1 MNWQVIPLPA
11 VVPIP
16 WRNGGGITREMLA
29 FPDAENWIWR
39 ISVAEVASDGAFSYF
54 PGVQR
59 WLAILS
65 GAGVRLSMDAE
76 VIELTERSAPLAFS
90 GATAVHCNL
99 LHGPVQ
105 DLNLMLRAGPN
116 LKQANVGQ
124 MRRIFGKQRFV
135 IDAAKTVAIY
145 SANAPAVLQ
154 LNGVR
159 FVLSE
164 SALAWQSLPACA
176 ELVIAA
182 TSAIL
187 MVIALEIEN
196 VPSAPDVATELLQRF
211 VCR

>member
-76 VIELTERSAPLAFS
+76 VIELTKRSAPLAFS

-99 LHGPVQ
+99 LRGPVQ

-124 MRRIFGKQRFV
+124 MRRIFGKQRSV
-135 IDAAKTVAIY
+135 IDAVKTVAIY
-145 SANAPAVLQ
+145 SANTTAALQ
-154 LNGVR
+154 LNGAK
-159 FVLSE
+159 LILPE
-164 SALAWQSLPACA
+164 STLAWQLLPAGA
-176 ELVIAA
+176 ELIIEA
-182 TSAIL
+182 SNAIL
-187 MVIALEIEN
+187 MEIAIGIDN
-196 VPSAPDVATELLQRF
+196 VPSA
-211 VCR
+211 